1 MPDIEALHAP
11 WMLITSPEQLQEV
24 VRELRRHPLVA
35 VDTESDSL
43 YAYQERV
50 CLIQLSTPAMDYVID
65 PLALP
70 DVQPLAELFAN
81 PAQQKVFHA
90 AEYDI
95 GTLRR
100 DFGFAFCNVFDTMLA
115 AQLLGVQQL
124 SLARLLEERLG
135 VHIDKRYQQYNWGH
149 RPLSEE
155 VLAYAR
161 LDTHY
166 LLPLRESLL
175 AELKA
180 RRLEGVAQEA
190 FRQVEQSVWYR
201 PPAGPDAFLRI
212 KGAHELDPE
221 GLGVL
226 RELYQLRDE
235 IARRRN
241 RAPFRVLSD
250 RLLVELSRRRPHST
264 GELDEILALPAWQ
277 RKQYGHAILQAV
289 ARGEERPVIL
299 PANGRRNSAN
309 GLDRS
314 TEDLFERLRIW
325 RNRRSE
331 EERIPLSV
339 LISNRL
345 LQRIA
350 EERPATLEALRA
362 VDGMTEFILSRYGGE
377 IIRLVGG
384 GRRGK

>member
-1 MPDIEALHAP
+1 MLDSADLTAP
-11 WMLITSPEQLQEV
+11 WMLVTTPEQLQQV
-24 VRELRRHPLVA
+24 VRELRCHPLVA
-35 VDTESDSL
+35 VDTESNSL
-43 YAYQERV
+43 YAYYERV
-50 CLIQLSTPAMDYVID
+50 CLIQLSMPDMDYIID

-70 DVQPLAELFAN
+70 DVQPLGELFAN

-100 DFGFAFCNVFDTMLA
+100 DFGFEFHNVFDTMLA
-115 AQLLGVQQL
+115 GQLLGLKQL

-149 RPLSEE
+149 RPLSDA

-166 LLPLRESLL
+166 LLPLRENLL
-175 AELKA
+175 AELRA
-180 RRLEGVAQEA
+180 RRLEKMAEEA
-190 FRQVEQSVWYR
+190 FRQVEKAVWNR
-201 PPAGPDAFLRI
+201 MPADPDAYLRLR
-212 KGAHELDPE
+212 GAQELDPE

-250 RLLVELSRRRPHST
+250 HLLVELSRRRPHT
-264 GELDEILALPAWQ
+264 AAELDEVLALPAWQ
-277 RKQYGHAILQAV
+277 RKQYGHAVLQAV

-299 PANGRRNSAN
+299 PANGRRSAN
-309 GLDRS
+309 NGSERL
-314 TEDLFERLRIW
+314 TEELFERLRAW
-325 RNRRSE
+325 RNQQAE
-331 EERIPLSV
+331 AEGIPLAV
-339 LISNRL
+339 LMSNRL
-345 LQRIA
+345 LRRIA
-350 EERPATLEALRA
+350 EERPADMEALRA
-362 VDGMTEFILSRYGGE
+362 IAGMSDFILSRYGAE
-377 IIRLVGG
+377 LLALVRG
-384 GRRGK
+384 GRQRK